1 MPDLAS
7 RTDHEK
13 KTAAAIYLLL
23 RRWNRDVADGEPF
36 RVASFANDLQTVLVP
51 QLSIVHA
58 DAAVT
63 MGPHLGADLSNLDID
78 AISDRWARR
87 YGRQL
92 SREVAASIQ
101 DELRAARGLE
111 PGDRADALARTFGR
125 DRAKTIGVTETTTGI
140 SAGERSVVKEIER
153 QTGKAILAYWET
165 EGDGKVCQVCKG
177 LGGKSE
183 SVWSRKFPMGPPAH
197 PSCRCYLTWR

>member
-7 RTDHEK
+7 RSDHEK
-13 KTAAAIYLLL
+13 KTAAAILLLL
-23 RRWNRDVADGEPF
+23 RRYGRDIEDGE
-36 RVASFANDLQTVLVP
+36 RFAPVRFAGDMQQILVP
-51 QLSIVHA
+51 QLAVIHA
-58 DAAVT
+58 DAAGG
-63 MGPHLGADLSNLDID
+63 MGPYLGIDISHLDID
-78 AISDRWARR
+78 TISNRWAKR

-101 DELRAARGLE
+101 DELKASRGLE
-111 PGDRADALARTFGR
+111 PGDRADALAKTFGR
-125 DRAKTIGVTETTTGI
+125 DRAETIGVTETTTGI

-165 EGDGKVCQVCKG
+165 EGDGKVCKVCKG